1 MQQGSPALNIALILT
16 CCGVLLDA
24 EAEELRFD
32 SADAW
37 RVWQIPE
44 GVVQFDG
51 EGALCL
57 QRFER
62 QVNAVGDAEAY
73 RHQTKE
79 REIVR
84 GGIWQVRSN
93 RAAAVRA
100 IDGDIQTTAIYR
112 QSGSR
117 IRPMERAIG

>member
-79 REIVR
+79 REIAR
-84 GGIWQVRSN
+84 HIDDIFSN
-93 RAAAVRA
+93 FDIFVQLLSEHFEIA
-100 IDGDIQTTAIYR
+100 IIEKASQCLI
-112 QSGSR
+112 
-117 IRPMERAIG
+117 